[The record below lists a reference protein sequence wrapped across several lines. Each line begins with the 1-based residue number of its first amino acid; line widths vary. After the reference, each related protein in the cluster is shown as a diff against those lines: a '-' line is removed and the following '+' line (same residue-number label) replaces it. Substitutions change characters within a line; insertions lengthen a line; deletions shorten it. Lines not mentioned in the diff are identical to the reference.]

1 MFKIAQDVT
10 RYIFAGNATITLRSK
25 KTDTHFTYKIRK
37 SEKGDVF
44 FVQLLTGPDNYSY
57 LACIFADRPYHL
69 HHSAKSC
76 AGVDAPSF
84 RAMAYALKNIY
95 ADAIPEALEIRHEGS
110 CGRCGRPLTVP
121 SSIDRGIGPDCAAF
135 MCEAA

>member
-1 MFKIAQDVT
+1 MFKNAQDAHK
-10 RYIFAGNATITLRSK
+10 YIFAGNATITLRSK

-37 SEKGDVF
+37 SDKGDVF

-57 LACIFADRPYHL
+57 LACIFADRPYYL

-84 RAMAYALKNIY
+84 RAMSYALKNLY
-95 ADAIPEALEIRHEGS
+95 DDKIPEALEIRHEGS

-121 SSIDRGIGPDCAAF
+121 SSIDRGIGPDCAAL
-135 MCEAA
+135 MCVAA

>member
-1 MFKIAQDVT
+1 MFKTAQDAH
-10 RYIFAGNATITLRSK
+10 RYIFAGNATITLRSA
-25 KTDTHFTYKIRK
+25 KTGTHFTYRIRK

-57 LACIFADRPYHL
+57 LACIFANRPYHL

-76 AGVDAPSF
+76 AGVAAPSF
-84 RAMAYALKNIY
+84 RALSYALTHLRDDN
-95 ADAIPEALEIRHEGS
+95 IPEALEIRHEGS

-121 SSIDRGIGPDCAAF
+121 SSIDRGIGPDCAAL
-135 MCEAA
+135 MCVAA

>member
-1 MFKIAQDVT
+1 MFKNAQDAQK
-10 RYIFAGNATITLRSK
+10 YIFAGNATITLQAN
-25 KTDTHFTYKIRK
+25 KTGVHFNYKVRK
-37 SEKGDVF
+37 NDEGNVF
-44 FVQLLTGPDNYSY
+44 FVQLLNGPDNYSY
-57 LACIFADRPYHL
+57 LACIFANRPYHL

-84 RAMAYALKNIY
+84 RAMSYALKNLY
-95 ADAIPEALEIRHEGS
+95 SDAIPEALEIRHEGA

-135 MCEAA
+135 MGID